1 MGTRRST
8 TGLESADLGERSNE
22 RRGRAFCAAADGGE
36 LGSDLN
42 GPPPLAR
49 ERGVDG
55 VPTLLLLVPPG
66 VEGRWLDDG
75 VEGRGLVEDGV
86 DGRWLEEGVLGL
98 PLLLMGDSF
107 GPDLPM
113 ATSIKNRTNSF
124 FFLFTL
130 SFVEKLSEITEY
142 WEQSGA
148 PIFLFCWDQTET
160 KTLRCSCNVQRPLRS
175 KFDHFR
181 GTKRH
186 LKTAHSRVRRK
197 LQET

>member
-36 LGSDLN
+36 LGSDLK
-42 GPPPLAR
+42 GPPPLAW

-75 VEGRGLVEDGV
+75 VEGRWLVDDGV

-124 FFLFTL
+124 SHSRL
-130 SFVEKLSEITEY
+130 SREFEREKRREITEN
-142 WEQSGA
+142 
-148 PIFLFCWDQTET
+148 QTET
-160 KTLRCSCNVQRPLRS
+160 TSLRCSCNAERPLRS
-175 KFDHFR
+175 KFEHFR
-181 GTKRH
+181 GRNGI
-186 LKTAHSRVRRK
+186 
-197 LQET
+197 